1 MPKLSRRSGQLPASP
16 IRKLVPY
23 AEAARKRGT
32 RIYHL
37 NIGQPDIST
46 PPEFLKAIREADLDV
61 VAYSH
66 SAGIEPL
73 REQIVKYYGRLG
85 HELNLDQV
93 IVTTGASEALN
104 FVFGALADQGDE
116 VIVPEPFYANYNSFS
131 LGKDATIVPIT
142 TSVDEDFQLP
152 PIEAFEQKIT
162 DRTRAILICNPGN
175 PTGVLYPQEAL
186 QGLREIALKHDL
198 FLIADEV
205 YREFVYDGNRHHSIL
220 ELPGMENHAIVIDSI
235 SKRFSA
241 CGARVGCVIS
251 RNAQLMDAVMK
262 MAQAR
267 LSPPTL
273 GQIGAVAL
281 YQLGPEYYQGVV
293 SEYSRRRDVLKEK
306 LDQIDGVT
314 CPRINGAFYA
324 MVRLPV
330 QDSDDFCRWML
341 EEFEHDGATV
351 MMAPGSGFYATPGCG
366 RDEVRI
372 AYVLNEDDLAKAV
385 DCLAAGLRAYADR
398 GVQVAQ

>member
-1 MPKLSRRSGQLPASP
+1 MPKLSRRSSQLPASP

-46 PPEFLKAIREADLDV
+46 PPEFLKAIRAADLDV

-351 MMAPGSGFYATPGCG
+351 MMAPGSGFYATPGYG